1 MEPNTENTIY
11 TYAFLGV
18 LLFIAAIVCAT
29 VSLGNLMAFE
39 MPYMLAVFLPGVSGS
54 LLLANAIKMDKQ
66 RMRRA

>member
-29 VSLGNLMAFE
+29 VSLGNIMA
-39 MPYMLAVFLPGVSGS
+39 MQLPYILAAFVPGITGA
-54 LLLANAIKMDKQ
+54 LLLTSAIKMDKY
-66 RMRRA
+66 RLKKA

>member
-29 VSLGNLMAFE
+29 VSFGNILALQL
-39 MPYMLAVFLPGVSGS
+39 PYLAAAVVPGFSGA
-54 LLLANAIKMDKQ
+54 LLLASAIKMDKY
-66 RMRRA
+66 RMRKA